1 MSNNIV
7 EVVQFSSEVKEII
20 KQLISNATK
29 NDTIDDTEMT
39 KVMVFLLDIKN
50 ALKEEFS
57 IVKENTFIV
66 LYEKEEEELS
76 VLLTNNKRENV
87 FGCSIREFSNGEKAL
102 FY

>member
-1 MSNNIV
+1 MRNNIV
-7 EVVQFSSEVKEII
+7 EVVQFSSEVKENI

-29 NDTIDDTEMT
+29 NGTIDDTEMT

-87 FGCSIREFSNGEKAL
+87 FGYSIREFSNGEKAL